1 VNKETDAQH
10 VAAERIGRQ
19 LGFETCRE
27 ASISTKGAIS
37 MPQSYQPRLDVLW
50 SQRLTDEQRT
60 ALKEAGD
67 PPLRLHEGAL
77 PIAAWEIEGSD
88 VSTKGMQA
96 DLANIRTSG
105 ARFGFLA
112 AKGGTKDNL
121 FKRAVSL
128 LGAQEFYAGTGR
140 AIPLDARWLEKLA
153 LATFDSEHHTLTP
166 KKSRGSGGEGDRA
179 NAIRTHL
186 RKLGEGAGF
195 VVQEDYGSGITK
207 TERGPLTASRIDQVW
222 LLPLPKGFATLLEQ
236 IQARD
241 KALGPLVAL
250 VLAQTT
256 SIPVVAFE
264 IENDAGKHG
273 FGCLL
278 NLASH
283 AMSGLFVPG
292 NPATAAAAEA
302 ALRTYAQHYP
312 LSSVSATR
320 TLMSAQA

>member
-1 VNKETDAQH
+1 
-10 VAAERIGRQ
+10 
-19 LGFETCRE
+19 
-27 ASISTKGAIS
+27 
-37 MPQSYQPRLDVLW
+37 
-50 SQRLTDEQRT
+50 
-60 ALKEAGD
+60 
-67 PPLRLHEGAL
+67 
-77 PIAAWEIEGSD
+77 
-88 VSTKGMQA
+88 
-96 DLANIRTSG
+96 
-105 ARFGFLA
+105 
-112 AKGGTKDNL
+112 
-121 FKRAVSL
+121 
-128 LGAQEFYAGTGR
+128 
-140 AIPLDARWLEKLA
+140 
-153 LATFDSEHHTLTP
+153 
-166 KKSRGSGGEGDRA
+166 
-179 NAIRTHL
+179 
-186 RKLGEGAGF
+186 
-195 VVQEDYGSGITK
+195 
-207 TERGPLTASRIDQVW
+207 

-312 LSSVSATR
+312 LSSVSVTR